1 MNMNQ
6 GILNTIDTT
15 HTPMMQQYWRIK
27 AEHPHL
33 FLFYRMGDFYEL
45 FFEDAQRVAAILDIT
60 LTTRGQSAGQPIPMA
75 GVPHHAVEAYLAK
88 LIRLGHSVAL
98 CEQIGDPA
106 TTKGPVERKVVRIVT
121 PGTVTD
127 EALLEE
133 KQDNVLAVVHYMDS
147 RFGLAWVDI
156 SSGRF
161 LVCELTSSTD
171 LHNELTRINPAE
183 LLYHENFPDATSLRK
198 YTGAQ
203 AQPAWHFEADSA
215 QALLCK
221 QFSVANLQ
229 GFGCEALSVAQGAA
243 GCLLYYLQETQRG
256 ALPHLK
262 GLQVLHL
269 QDSVIVDSASRRNLE
284 IENNL
289 STGHLENSLL
299 WIMDRTVTHMGGRC
313 LRRWLNRPLRDHESL
328 QERHQ
333 AIGALLQNQH
343 FNTITQ
349 CLKGCAD
356 IERILSRI
364 ALKTARPRDLVGLR
378 ATLALL
384 PNLKTLVKTIDS
396 PLLMQLQ
403 QKLQEHNEALH
414 LLQRS
419 IVDNP
424 PVLIRDGGVI
434 KEGFD
439 AELDE
444 LRNIGADAGAFLLEI
459 ESREKLRTGLANL
472 KVSYNRVHG
481 YYIEITRSQSH
492 KVPPDYQRRQTL
504 KNAERYITPEL
515 KTFEDK
521 ALSAKDK
528 ALAKEK
534 GLYEH
539 ILGQIAVDL
548 RAMQTTATALA
559 EIDVLNALANRA
571 FHLNLSPPQ
580 LTGEKG
586 IKITGGRHL
595 VVEKNV
601 SHGFTPNDTTLTEE
615 QPVMILTGP
624 NMGGKSTYMRQVAHI
639 VLLAHIGSFVPAE
652 KAVIGPIDQ
661 IFTRIGAADDLASGR
676 STFMVEMTETANILN
691 NATQNSLVLLD
702 EIGRGTST
710 FDGLSLAWAVTVT
723 LTKNI
728 KALTLFATH
737 YFELTALPQELEG
750 IINAHLTA
758 VEHGE
763 EIVFLHTVKP
773 GPANQSYGL
782 QVAALAG
789 VPKAVIQM
797 AKNKLKSLEQKSMG
811 VSSTAA
817 PVQLSLFSHAQ
828 HPALS
833 VLSQLNPDQLTPRQ
847 ALDLIYDLKRQVN
860 NC

>member
-1 MNMNQ
+1 M
-6 GILNTIDTT
+6 LNTLDTT

-27 AEHPHL
+27 AEYPQQ

-60 LTTRGQSAGQPIPMA
+60 LTTRGLSAGQPIPMA
-75 GVPHHAVEAYLAK
+75 GVPYHAVEAYLAK

-106 TTKGPVERKVVRIVT
+106 AAKGPMERKVVRIVT

-127 EALLEE
+127 EAFLEE
-133 KQDNVLAVVHYMDS
+133 KQDNVLAVAHHAGS
-147 RFGLAWVDI
+147 LFGLAWVDI

-161 LVCELTSSTD
+161 LVCELTSNTD
-171 LHNELTRINPAE
+171 LHNELTRINPSE
-183 LLYHENFPDATSLRK
+183 LLYHENFPEAASLRK
-198 YTGAQ
+198 YTGTQ
-203 AQPAWHFEADSA
+203 SQPAWHFEVDSA

-221 QFSVANLQ
+221 QFGVNNLQ
-229 GFGCEALSVAQGAA
+229 GFGCESLLVAQGAA
-243 GCLLYYLQETQRG
+243 GCLLNYLQETQRG

-284 IENNL
+284 IESNL

-299 WIMDRTVTHMGGRC
+299 WIMDKTTTHMGGRC
-313 LRRWLNRPLRDHESL
+313 LRRWLNRPLRNHDIL
-328 QERHQ
+328 LERHQ
-333 AIGALLQNQH
+333 AIGALLSNQH
-343 FNTITQ
+343 FNTIAQ
-349 CLKGCAD
+349 CLKSCAD

-378 ATLALL
+378 ATLALI
-384 PNLKTLVKTIDS
+384 PHLKSSLDPVDS
-396 PLLMQLQ
+396 PLLRQLQ
-403 QKLQEHNEALH
+403 QKLQEHTEVLH
-414 LLQRS
+414 LLQLS
-419 IVDNP
+419 IIENP

-434 KEGFD
+434 KDGFN

-444 LRNIGADAGAFLLEI
+444 LRSIGADAGAFLLDI
-459 ESREKLRTGLANL
+459 ESREKHRTGLANL

-515 KTFEDK
+515 KAFEDK

-528 ALAKEK
+528 SLAKEK
-534 GLYEH
+534 ALYEQV
-539 ILGQIAVDL
+539 LCQISVDL

-571 FHLNLSPPQ
+571 FHLNLSLPQ
-580 LTGEKG
+580 LTEEKG
-586 IKITGGRHL
+586 IKITAGRHL
-595 VVEKNV
+595 VVERNV
-601 SHGFTPNDTTLTEE
+601 THGFTPNDTLLTEE
-615 QPVMILTGP
+615 QRVLILTGP

-652 KAVIGPIDQ
+652 KAIIGPIDQ

-691 NATQNSLVLLD
+691 NATGNSLVLLD

-723 LTKNI
+723 LAENI

-737 YFELTALPQELEG
+737 YFELTALPQELDG
-750 IINAHLTA
+750 ISNAHLTA

-763 EIVFLHTVKP
+763 DIVFLHTVKP

-789 VPKAVIQM
+789 VPKTVIQM
-797 AKNKLKSLEQKSMG
+797 AKNKLKSLEQKSISG
-811 VSSTAA
+811 VSSTAT
-817 PVQLSLFSHAQ
+817 PVQLSLFSHSQ
-828 HPALS
+828 HPALTT
-833 VLSQLNPDQLTPRQ
+833 LSQLNPDQLTPRQ
-847 ALDLIYDLKRQVN
+847 ALDLIYDLKRQLN
-860 NC
+860 NH